1 MFRNTYFRHNVAKIT
16 LAERIQVPSKGSG
29 AGNAALSAHPAAP
42 RLSAHGY
49 RSLFIT
55 LFGLTVFFSAVDLV
69 STAFALSQGFAEAN
83 SIMIAIGNF
92 TGLGLLGALGIT
104 KLVFLAGSGFVAT
117 LGIRTGNRTLRTRAL
132 IVLSFLAV
140 MLFAVSM
147 NNLYWITS

>member
-1 MFRNTYFRHNVAKIT
+1 MFTFSYLRHNGAKVSM
-16 LAERIQVPSKGSG
+16 LKGAKAPSTGSG
-29 AGNAALSAHPAAP
+29 SGNTGLSANAGTP
-42 RLSAHGY
+42 RISVHGY
-49 RSLFIT
+49 RSLFLT
-55 LFGLTVFFSAVDLV
+55 LFGLTVFLSGVDLV

-92 TGLGLLGALGIT
+92 TGLGLIGALGLT

>member
-1 MFRNTYFRHNVAKIT
+1 MSIITYFSHNAAKIT
-16 LAERIQVPSKGSG
+16 LTQGVQVPSNGSG
-29 AGNAALSAHPAAP
+29 AGLSAHAGAP

-83 SIMIAIGNF
+83 SLMIAVGNF
-92 TGLGLLGALGIT
+92 TGLGLLGALGLT

-117 LGIRTGNRTLRTRAL
+117 LGIRTSNRSLRTRAL
-132 IVLSFLAV
+132 IVLGFLAV